1 MRSAL
6 YCKTYLVQSP
16 QLMYI
21 SPQEAK
27 QKQENLRARL
37 SLEPLNQEIATVAG
51 ADISFNRGSDTVFAG
66 IVVLSYPG
74 MNEIARSLVVSE
86 VDFPYIP
93 GLLAFREIPPLM
105 DAWEQLRMKPDVL
118 IMDGHGIAHPR
129 RMGIATH
136 FGILADHPTIGCAK
150 KVLTGSYEEPD
161 GEKGSF
167 SYLTDG
173 EERIGMAL
181 RSRTNVNP
189 VFISPGHNVSFEECR
204 DIVMGCLSKYKL
216 PETTRVAHDLVN
228 MLRRGDVKPG
238 YSEASEGR
246 QDLGLS

>member
-1 MRSAL
+1 
-6 YCKTYLVQSP
+6 
-16 QLMYI
+16 MYI
-21 SPQEAK
+21 SAQEAK
-27 QKQENLRARL
+27 QRQESLRAEL
-37 SLEPLNQEIATVAG
+37 SLEPLNKEIATVAG
-51 ADISFNRGSDTVFAG
+51 ADISFNRGSNRVFAG
-66 IVVLSYPG
+66 IVVLGYPDLD
-74 MNEIARSLVVSE
+74 MIARSLVVSE

-105 DAWEQLRMKPDVL
+105 EAWEQLRTKPDVL

-150 KVLTGSYEEPD
+150 KVLTGGYEEPD
-161 GEKGSF
+161 SEKGSY

-189 VFISPGHNVSFEECR
+189 VFISSGHKVSFEECR
-204 DIVMGCLSKYKL
+204 NIVMGCLSKYKL
-216 PETTRVAHDLVN
+216 PETTRAAHDLVN
-228 MLRRGDVKPG
+228 RLRRGEVEPG
-238 YSEASEGR
+238 YRETNRG
-246 QDLGLS
+246 QQGLGLS